1 MLARVPLASHPFA
14 THAPPWQHLLI
25 FYSSHTRA
33 PRHDFIN
40 WLPYNM
46 GRERA
51 GTTGSGSG
59 GNTAGGMG
67 GDGGGAGGRG
77 APGGGAGGA
86 RGGGGGAEGGKTW
99 WWTALR
105 EVERAAGVRYP
116 LYNTYKA
123 RACRMH
129 IYLRVCV
136 VWSLPCLTNVLR
148 VCIGGHILY

>member
-1 MLARVPLASHPFA
+1 M
-14 THAPPWQHLLI
+14 TLLI
-25 FYSSHTRA
+25 DYHIA
-33 PRHDFIN
+33 
-40 WLPYNM
+40 
-46 GRERA
+46 RA
-51 GTTGSGSG
+51 GWGQARRAAAPAATRRGAWGAT
-59 GNTAGGMG
+59 
-67 GDGGGAGGRG
+67 GAGR
-77 APGGGAGGA
+77 
-86 RGGGGGAEGGKTW
+86 GAEGGKTW

-105 EVERAAGVRYP
+105 EVERAARVRYP